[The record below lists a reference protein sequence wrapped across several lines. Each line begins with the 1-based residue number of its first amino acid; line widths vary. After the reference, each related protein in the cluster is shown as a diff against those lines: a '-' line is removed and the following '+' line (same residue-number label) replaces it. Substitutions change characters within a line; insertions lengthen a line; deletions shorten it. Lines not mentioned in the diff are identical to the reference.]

1 MIAFDN
7 NLGEQ
12 RSSSESLKDIYRLL
26 LFVKATL

>member
-12 RSSSESLKDIYRLL
+12 RSSREILKDIYRLL
-26 LFVKATL
+26 LFVKVTL